1 MADTES
7 QNKLNAAL
15 RYAGTSAATMFTIF
29 GVLQFVTPDQVA
41 QLTQAVHEFN
51 QSILSAYGALTKMW
65 VILGPAALVVLG
77 RIGVKSSSVQAI
89 GAKLLRMAASEPPP
103 PSTDPF
109 DPRNLESIAPQ
120 PKPTSVAAA
129 QATISKATSATE
141 VLAAVVAAA
150 PAAIAAK
157 GT

>member
-65 VILGPAALVVLG
+65 VILGPAALLILG
-77 RIGVKSSSVQAI
+77 RIGVKSSSVQAL
-89 GAKLLRMAASEPPP
+89 GAKLLSMAAKEPPP
-103 PSTDPF
+103 PVDPF
-109 DPRNLESIAPQ
+109 DPRNLESITVQ
-120 PKPTSVAAA
+120 PKVSVAAA
-129 QATISKATSATE
+129 QVTIAKATSATE